1 MKKNMRVLI
10 ADDHPRSRADL
21 RAKLATLAFMEVIA
35 EARKKPHTRYGEINM
50 NKTPN
55 FNADNNSQRDSIGS
69 AVREILQ
76 ESRKRHVVIRNRSGK
91 KVIDCS
97 VLLALILSIG
107 APVLP
112 AFVILGVLV
121 EAISISFEKT

>member
-1 MKKNMRVLI
+1 MMNM
-10 ADDHPRSRADL
+10 DTP
-21 RAKLATLAFMEVIA
+21 
-35 EARKKPHTRYGEINM
+35 
-50 NKTPN
+50 PN
-55 FNADNNSQRDSIGS
+55 FNADNDSYKVSIGS
-69 AVREILQ
+69 VIDEILQ
-76 ESRKRHVVIRNRSGK
+76 ESRKRRVVIRNRSGK

-121 EAISISFEKT
+121 EVISVSFEKN